1 MKELLNRLYE
11 HLVTKEKYNTLI
23 IKYETMKD
31 ESEKKID
38 SLKIELNT
46 QKNINKIE
54 REKFG
59 QAVEELTQK
68 LVKEKQKYRELKEK
82 IKNEQN

>member
-11 HLVTKEKYNTLI
+11 HLVTKEKYNTLLIRFEGKQEEIENKI
-23 IKYETMKD
+23 IEF
-31 ESEKKID
+31 
-38 SLKIELNT
+38 NT
-46 QKNINKIE
+46 QVNINKIE

-82 IKNEQN
+82 IKNESNGNL